1 MMNRSLFVIPDWSAP
16 EQVHAGTTCRQGGVS
31 LPPYDSLNLAQHVG
45 DDPQAVAQNR
55 QRLALPGEP
64 CWLQQVHGVK
74 VAKLDAPTTDII
86 EADAAYTRQVGVIC
100 AVLTADCLPVLLCDT
115 SGSEVAAIHAGWRGL
130 CDGVIEATVGHFS
143 ASTDKLMAWL
153 GPAIGPEVYEIGE
166 EVRQSFVDRD
176 PQATQAFVA
185 TRPGH
190 WLMDLY
196 ALARQR
202 LQHLGVGQ
210 ISGGQYCTYQ
220 DATRFYSYR
229 RDGITGRMASLIWL
243 GD

>member
-1 MMNRSLFVIPDWSAP
+1 
-16 EQVHAGTTCRQGGVS
+16 
-31 LPPYDSLNLAQHVG
+31 LPA
-45 DDPQAVAQNR
+45 
-55 QRLALPGEP
+55 EP

-74 VAKLDAPTTDII
+74 VAQLDAPTTDII
-86 EADAAYTRQVGVIC
+86 EADAAYTRQAGVIC

-153 GPAIGPEVYEIGE
+153 GPAIGPEIYEIGA
-166 EVRQSFVDRD
+166 EVRQAFVDRD
-176 PQATQAFVA
+176 PQATRAFVA

-210 ISGGQYCTYQ
+210 ISGGQYCTYR

-229 RDGITGRMASLIWL
+229 RDGITGRMASVIWL